1 MRVDNWTF
9 VDTAFLTQG
18 DTYKCLALLTSY
30 SLFKVPVA
38 RVVVYNGVHA
48 MLRLRLYTWYVDSRW
63 YTPHLNR
70 VTVVI

>member
-18 DTYKCLALLTSY
+18 DTYKYLALLTSD

-38 RVVVYNGVHA
+38 RVVVYNGVHEK
-48 MLRLRLYTWYVDSRW
+48 LRLRLYS
-63 YTPHLNR
+63 YT
-70 VTVVI
+70 